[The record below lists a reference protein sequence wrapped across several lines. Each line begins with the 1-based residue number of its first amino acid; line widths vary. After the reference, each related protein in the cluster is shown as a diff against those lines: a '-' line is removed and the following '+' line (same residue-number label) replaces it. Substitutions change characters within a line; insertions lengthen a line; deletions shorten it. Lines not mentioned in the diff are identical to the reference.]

1 VHTLRGYE
9 TVLQLAIHHARVYMG
24 ARSETKARAAIE
36 RIRKDPRTT
45 DPDVHFLKLDL
56 ADLKNVVEAAK
67 QIQKCV
73 VSTYSKVYIRC
84 SFDKITWLYRREEY
98 IHGLVNNAGIMA
110 TPYEL
115 TVDGYESQF
124 QVHLSCRS
132 LEINCYF
139 FHD

>member
-1 VHTLRGYE
+1 
-9 TVLQLAIHHARVYMG
+9 MG

-45 DPDVHFLKLDL
+45 DPDVHFLNLDL

-73 VSTYSKVYIRC
+73 VSTYSKAYIRC

-124 QVHLSCRS
+124 QVRHSCRS